1 MYVDAHNHLEL
12 YGENL
17 EKAIKDINE
26 NKIITLANSIDV
38 NSYILNKEYAKKSE
52 YIIPTFG
59 IHPNSVAGFNGQLKD
74 LIPYIEESKLI
85 GEIGLDFLWVE
96 DRTLDSKQREIFY
109 FILDEAIKR
118 SKYVSVHT
126 KNAEKEI
133 YEALKGRKYNKVIIH
148 WYSGPLDIL
157 ESLIELGC
165 YFTISVDL
173 GYSNLTEE
181 VLKKIPMERLLVET
195 DGPTALEWVNGEYAY
210 PIEIKSVVK
219 KIAEYKKIKEEKLID
234 IIYNNFRR
242 ILNDGEYDS
251 LNIHAMR
258 H

>member
-1 MYVDAHNHLEL
+1 MYVDAHNHLDF
-12 YGENL
+12 YGKNIEN
-17 EKAIKDINE
+17 AIKEINE
-26 NKIITLANSIDV
+26 NKIITLANSMDV
-38 NSYILNKEYAKKSE
+38 NSYILNKGYAKKSE

-59 IHPNSVAGFNGQLKD
+59 IHPNSVAEFNGQLKE

-157 ESLIELGC
+157 ENLIDLGC

-195 DGPTALEWVNGEYAY
+195 DGPTALEWINGKYAY
-210 PIEIKSVVK
+210 PSEIKNVVK
-219 KIAEYKKIKEEKLID
+219 KVAEYKKIKEEELID
-234 IIYNNFRR
+234 IIYNNFSR
-242 ILNDGEYDS
+242 ILNEV
-251 LNIHAMR
+251 NMIH
-258 H
+258 